1 MVSDLTLYSCLLLH
15 PSQSW
20 VSEIKREE
28 NARLFHDPEAHPGV
42 EDHLPPVRGS
52 DSCPHSS
59 KVGLSGI
66 GSIDWDKGGDCDL
79 QGYISP
85 VDQSKPLWCKCV
97 GFSSSD
103 TLWCTCV
110 GFFFLVTPDYSS
122 SPPFFSFHSFLSLSL
137 FFYFWCDTRVYLGPH
152 T

>member
-1 MVSDLTLYSCLLLH
+1 MAPKSRALRKDKPAATAASFTAEEWERIDSDIK
-15 PSQSW
+15 SW

-52 DSCPHSS
+52 DSCPHSG

-85 VDQSKPLWCKCV
+85 VDQSKPL
-97 GFSSSD
+97 
-103 TLWCTCV
+103 
-110 GFFFLVTPDYSS
+110 
-122 SPPFFSFHSFLSLSL
+122 
-137 FFYFWCDTRVYLGPH
+137 
-152 T
+152 